1 MRAASSGGNSS
12 GLNVS
17 FKCVASLAPASAGA
31 VARWYFV
38 VKPSSAY
45 GLVLLSSSC
54 TSSTTGARAKAA
66 APYRLRAPAN
76 AEAEP
81 KEFAGV
87 FKGLLRARD
96 ACLRGRRLDDMEAGT
111 KLDVAVNGDQA
122 ERAGKLGRAK
132 TAARGIS
139 LLRAQRALAVELAL
153 VGHGSQSILL
163 QMSTAYPGSTAS
175 HKESV

>member
-1 MRAASSGGNSS
+1 MGQLMSMNVENQVVVTLFTTW
-12 GLNVS
+12 GLSMLHTEVLVWVLTGWWV
-17 FKCVASLAPASAGA
+17 VAVPLS
-31 VARWYFV
+31 V
-38 VKPSSAY
+38 V
-45 GLVLLSSSC
+45 VLLSSSC
-54 TSSTTGARAKAA
+54 TSSTSGARAKAA

-132 TAARGIS
+132 RAARGTS
-139 LLRAQRALAVELAL
+139 LLRAQRA
-153 VGHGSQSILL
+153 
-163 QMSTAYPGSTAS
+163 P
-175 HKESV
+175 